1 MSSVDCERLARQQ
14 REEKTMDDRNQRIYV
29 RTDEEATEILRD
41 SRLTSLNEELG
52 LHDEP
57 DRASEVIVVDADG
70 RVVRDYVSE
79 QVLDALIAEYYEA
92 LGPARKDADG
102 HWQICERW
110 AYGRRIGW
118 CVVHEGDA
126 YQEVGYQE
134 EGPEPTREA
143 AAAVMAAHLRAAIAK
158 ARD

>member
-1 MSSVDCERLARQQ
+1 
-14 REEKTMDDRNQRIYV
+14 MDDQNRRIYV
-29 RTDEEATEILRD
+29 RTNEEAIEILREG
-41 SRLTSLNEELG
+41 RLASLSEELG
-52 LHDEP
+52 LHGDP
-57 DRASEVIVVDADG
+57 DRASEVIVLDADG
-70 RVVRDYVSE
+70 KIVRDYVSE
-79 QVLDALIAEYYEA
+79 QVLDALVAEYYEA
-92 LGPARKDADG
+92 LGPAHKDSDG
-102 HWQICERW
+102 HWLIAERW

-118 CVVHEGDA
+118 CVVHEGDF